1 MAVRWYFMRTIDSF
15 EFHCWYSV
23 MLFVVLTV
31 VVVVVVVICCCVS
44 LISGISII
52 AGVPSFE

>member
-1 MAVRWYFMRTIDSF
+1 
-15 EFHCWYSV
+15 

-31 VVVVVVVICCCVS
+31 VVVVVVISCCVS

-52 AGVPSFE
+52 AGVPSLE